1 MKRPNFFFEKK
12 LWKKGLNLIA
22 GCDEVGRGCFAG
34 PVVAAAC
41 AFAPNSNFQ
50 IPQLRRG
57 FVGQAIFNEKGEKII
72 INDSKKLTALQRE
85 KSAIW
90 IKKNC
95 LAWGIGKETASLI
108 NRIGMSK
115 ATRISFRRAISD
127 VNSRLKA
134 RGGLKQ
140 LDFL

>member
-1 MKRPNFFFEKK
+1 MAISNRRLRTKPSERKSINLPDFHFERK
-12 LWKKGLNLIA
+12 LWKRGFKLIA

-34 PVVAAAC
+34 PVVASAC

-95 LAWGIGKETASLI
+95 LAWGIGKATAS
-108 NRIGMSK
+108 
-115 ATRISFRRAISD
+115 
-127 VNSRLKA
+127 
-134 RGGLKQ
+134 
-140 LDFL
+140 